1 MGETTVPSCIH
12 CGAQNEDSTAHSCPS
27 CGMPRQAGVPDGTG
41 QAAAT
46 TGYGYV
52 RVGSTIL
59 PQWLLWLV
67 VALLAAG
74 GVTAYVLVN
83 SSDDSSSYASSYSSA
98 GSSDGSDGS
107 VPSPTPSPTDIGS
120 SPPTYVD
127 PPSPSY
133 IDSPTPTPSETSPS
147 PDDASEVVE
156 EYYREINDE
165 NFSAAWDL
173 GGRNIG
179 GSSYSRWVAGFRTT
193 KSIDLTAVN
202 AGSPGQVRAV
212 LHAVQ
217 SDGSVQVFQGT
228 YTVSGGEI
236 VSADISKY

>member
-12 CGAQNEDSTAHSCPS
+12 CGAQSEDSTAHSCPS
-27 CGMPRQAGVPDGTG
+27 CGMPRQAGAPGGTG
-41 QAAAT
+41 QATGT

-67 VALLAAG
+67 VALLAVG
-74 GVTAYVLVN
+74 GVTAYLLVD
-83 SSDDSSSYASSYSSA
+83 SSADSSSYSSSYSSA
-98 GSSDGSDGS
+98 GSSEGADGI
-107 VPSPTPSPTDIGS
+107 VPSPSPSQTDIDS
-120 SPPTYVD
+120 APSTYVD

-133 IDSPTPTPSETSPS
+133 IDTPTPSETSPS
-147 PDDASEVVE
+147 PDDGTEVVE
-156 EYYREINDE
+156 EYYRDINDE

-173 GGRNIG
+173 GGKNIG
-179 GSSYSRWVAGFRTT
+179 GSSYSRWVAGFNTT
-193 KSIDLTAVN
+193 ESIDLTAVN

-236 VSADISKY
+236 VSADISRY

>member
-12 CGAQNEDSTAHSCPS
+12 CGAQSEDSTAHSCPS
-27 CGMPRQAGVPDGTG
+27 CGMPRQAGAPGGTG
-41 QAAAT
+41 QATGT

-67 VALLAAG
+67 VALLAVG
-74 GVTAYVLVN
+74 GVTAYLLVD
-83 SSDDSSSYASSYSSA
+83 SSADSSSYSSTYSSA
-98 GSSDGSDGS
+98 GSSEGADGI
-107 VPSPTPSPTDIGS
+107 VPSPTPSQTDIDS
-120 SPPTYVD
+120 APSTYVD

-133 IDSPTPTPSETSPS
+133 IDTPTPSETSPS
-147 PDDASEVVE
+147 PDDGTEVVE
-156 EYYREINDE
+156 EYYRDINDE

-173 GGRNIG
+173 GGKNIG
-179 GSSYSRWVAGFRTT
+179 GSSYSRWVAGFNTT
-193 KSIDLTAVN
+193 ESIDLTAVN

-236 VSADISKY
+236 VSADISRY